1 MGSNPTASANT
12 PFFLVFLSRVEWHFG
27 FVCNGFTAFYHC
39 TGFLSITLI
48 RFLCVVWNVV
58 LQMALTGKLTKKL
71 VDNLG
76 AGRHGDGGGLYL
88 VVDPSGARR
97 WIVRV
102 VVKGQRNVKGAPLRT
117 DFGLGGADVVTLNQG
132 RERALEYR
140 RMAKQGL
147 NPRFNAARHIPT
159 FEEVA
164 GQVHIDRMPTWKNAK
179 HRSQWINTLRDYV
192 FPKIGRMP
200 VDSIGQP
207 EVLMCLSPIWTDKHE
222 TARRL
227 AQRIKTVLDVAKSKG
242 FRSGENPVTT
252 IHEAHV
258 LPKVKAK
265 PKHHNAMLWQDV
277 PAFYADLKTRD
288 AMAAK
293 ALMFTCLTGS
303 RTGEVL
309 GMQWGEVDF
318 DKVLWTCP
326 ADRMKGGVMHRVPLT
341 NEMLAIIEP
350 LRAMQSDYVFEGQK
364 RHSPLS
370 NMAMLMLLR
379 RMQVEGVTV
388 HGFRSTFRDW
398 ASEVANAPREVAEM
412 SLAHKVG
419 SDVERAYARSDL
431 LEKRRLLM
439 ERWSGFVSS
448 NKEKVVKV
456 NFGAEVG

>member
-1 MGSNPTASANT
+1 
-12 PFFLVFLSRVEWHFG
+12 
-27 FVCNGFTAFYHC
+27 
-39 TGFLSITLI
+39 
-48 RFLCVVWNVV
+48 
-58 LQMALTGKLTKKL
+58 MALTGKLTKKL
-71 VDNLG
+71 VENLG

-102 VVKGQRNVKGAPLRT
+102 VVKGQKNRNGAPLRT
-117 DFGLGGADVVTLNQG
+117 DFGLGGADVVTLNQA

-147 NPRFNAARHIPT
+147 NPRFNARQEVPT

-164 GQVHIDRMPTWKNAK
+164 QQVHIDRMPTWKNAK
-179 HRSQWINTLRDYV
+179 HGQQWINTLRDYA

-207 EVLMCLSPIWTDKHE
+207 EVMMCLAPIWTEKHE

-227 AQRIKTVLDVAKSKG
+227 AQRIKTVLDVARSKG
-242 FRSGENPVTT
+242 FRSGENPVTA
-252 IHEAHV
+252 IKDAQA

-265 PKHHNAMLWQDV
+265 PKHHKAMRWQDV
-277 PAFYADLKTRD
+277 PDFYASLRGRN

-309 GMQWGEVDF
+309 GLRWAEIDVEAR
-318 DKVLWTCP
+318 LWTCP
-326 ADRMKGGVMHRVPLT
+326 AERMKTGEEHRVPLT
-341 NEMLAIIEP
+341 NEMLGIMEP
-350 LRAMQSDYVFEGQK
+350 LRALNSDYVFEGQK
-364 RHSPLS
+364 RNKPLS
-370 NMAMLMLLR
+370 NMSMLMLLR
-379 RMQVEGVTV
+379 RMNVAGVTV

-398 ASEVANAPREVAEM
+398 ASEVANAPREVAEL
-412 SLAHKVG
+412 SLSHQVG

-431 LEKRRLLM
+431 LEKRRILM
-439 ERWSGFVSS
+439 DRWSRYVSEA
-448 NKEKVVKV
+448 NCDVIELVH
-456 NFGAEVG
+456 GIRE